1 MMQKFIEA
9 GYEIVDFEDKA
20 EIYVINTCTVTNIAD
35 KKSRQMIRRVKQ
47 QNKNAILVAVG
58 CYVQVAK
65 EKLEEIDDIDLIL
78 GTKEKRDIVKYVE
91 EYLEEKEKIISV
103 SNMTPKDN
111 YEEFGLITHTERNRA
126 VIKVEDGC
134 NQFCTYCII
143 PYARGRVRSRIP
155 EHIIKEIE
163 KISKN
168 GIKEVVLTGIN
179 LTAYGTDFAYRDTE
193 EQYKEEK
200 SIDTKLSENYENN
213 KQYEIDNE
221 ENKIENESNLDI
233 ISNES
238 KELKNYRL
246 IDLLEDI
253 NKVPK
258 IKRIRLGSLEPTI
271 ITDDF
276 VERLSKLE
284 KICDHFHLSLQ
295 SGCTE
300 TLKRMNRK
308 YTANEIEE
316 AAARIRKYF
325 PNAALTA
332 DIIVGFPGET
342 DEEFNKTYELLKRIK
357 LYKIHVFK
365 YSKREGTKAAIMEK
379 QVDGNIK
386 EERSNKLLELSD
398 KYEEEFNNACVG
410 KTLSVLFEEQDEEY
424 IKGHTTNYRVVK
436 VKLKESKKNLQ
447 PEKDNEKELSL
458 EKRLENEIANVKV
471 TKAEGLEL
479 IGELT
484 DAILTIYRRANNKR

>member
-1 MMQKFIEA
+1 MQKFIEA
-9 GYEIVDFEDKA
+9 GYEVVDFENKA
-20 EIYVINTCTVTNIAD
+20 DIYVINTCTVTSIAD

-47 QNKNAILVAVG
+47 QNKDAIVVAVG

-65 EKLEEIDDIDLIL
+65 ENLEEIEDIDLIL
-78 GTKEKRDIVKYVE
+78 GTKEKRDIVKYAQ
-91 EYLEEKEKIISV
+91 EYITEKEKIVSV
-103 SNMTPKDN
+103 SEMTPKDN

-126 VIKVEDGC
+126 VIKIEDGC

-163 KISKN
+163 KISEN

-179 LTAYGTDFAYRDTE
+179 LTAYGTDFAYRDI
-193 EQYKEEK
+193 EQNEAEDIDKKANVNE
-200 SIDTKLSENYENN
+200 SIDKEKL
-213 KQYEIDNE
+213 KD
-221 ENKIENESNLDI
+221 
-233 ISNES
+233 
-238 KELKNYRL
+238 YRL

-253 NKVPK
+253 NKIPK

-276 VERLSKLE
+276 VGRLSKIE
-284 KICDHFHLSLQ
+284 KVCDHFHLSLQ

-308 YTANEIEE
+308 YTAEEIEE
-316 AAARIRKYF
+316 VAERIRKYF
-325 PNAALTA
+325 PNIALTA

-365 YSKREGTKAAIMEK
+365 YSKREGTKAAVMED

-398 KYEEEFNNACVG
+398 RYEEEFNNACVG
-410 KTLSVLFEEQDEEY
+410 KTLSVLFEEQDGEY

-436 VKLKESKKNLQ
+436 VKVENNKKYS
-447 PEKDNEKELSL
+447 D
-458 EKRLENEIANVKV
+458 LENEIADVQI
-471 TKAEGLEL
+471 TKADGLEL

-484 DAILTIYRRANNKR
+484 DKI